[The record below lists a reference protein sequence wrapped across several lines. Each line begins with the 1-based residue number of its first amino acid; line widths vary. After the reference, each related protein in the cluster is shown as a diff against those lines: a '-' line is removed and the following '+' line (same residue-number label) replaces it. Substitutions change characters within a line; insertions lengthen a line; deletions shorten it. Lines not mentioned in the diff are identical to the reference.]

1 VSALRV
7 GETAAPRGAE
17 APELLRVEDLRVE
30 YLTPSGDVR
39 VVDDVSF
46 SIREGECFGLAGESG
61 SGKSTV
67 AMAILRLLKPPGVI
81 SGGRV
86 LWGGKDVLDYDDG
99 QLRSFRWREVS
110 LVMQSAMNALNP
122 VITVGEQLCD
132 VILAHEKV
140 TPVQALERAAHLL
153 KLVHIDASRL
163 KSYPHELSGGMRRRV
178 VIAMAL
184 ALSPRLMIMDEPTT
198 ALDVVV
204 QREILAQIAELRA
217 KLGFAVLLVTHDL
230 SLMLE
235 FCTQVGVL
243 YAGRLAELAP
253 ARQLIEKPQHPY
265 TEALLAS
272 IPDPR
277 RAVVRLQGIPGIPV
291 DLRKPPEGCRFHPRC
306 PRAFELCPGARP
318 ELTPLGPDHTA
329 SCHLFTTPPTVQP

>member
-1 VSALRV
+1 M
-7 GETAAPRGAE
+7 TA
-17 APELLRVEDLRVE
+17 ELLRVEDLRVE
-30 YLTPSGDVR
+30 YLTPTGDVR

-86 LWGGKDVLDYDDG
+86 LWDGQDVLDYDDDG
-99 QLRSFRWREVS
+99 LRRFRWRQVS

-122 VITVGEQLCD
+122 VITIGEQLSD

-140 TPVQALERAAHLL
+140 TPAQALERARGLL
-153 KLVHIDASRL
+153 ELVNIAPDRV
-163 KSYPHELSGGMRRRV
+163 KSYPHELSGGMRQRV

-184 ALSPRLMIMDEPTT
+184 ALQPRLMIMDEPTT

-204 QREILAQIAELRA
+204 QREILAQISELRA

-253 ARQLIEKPQHPY
+253 ARELIEKPRHPY
-265 TEALLAS
+265 TQALLAS

-291 DLRKPPEGCRFHPRC
+291 DLRRPPSGCRFHPRC
-306 PRAFELCPGARP
+306 PRAHEPCSAERP
-318 ELTPLGPDHTA
+318 TLSTLAPDHLV
-329 SCHLFTTPPTVQP
+329 SCHLYPPTVQP